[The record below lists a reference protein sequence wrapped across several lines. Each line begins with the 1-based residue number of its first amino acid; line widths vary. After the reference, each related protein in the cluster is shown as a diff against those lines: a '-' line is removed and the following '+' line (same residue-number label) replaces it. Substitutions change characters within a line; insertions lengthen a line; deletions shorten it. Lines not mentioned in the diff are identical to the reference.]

1 MRQHSKWLVGL
12 SALVL
17 ASCGTVPPATPQS
30 AAEGQSAVADVG
42 GMDLSAQALKAWP
55 VLQQGASGQAVTT
68 AQYLLRAAGRS
79 LTVDGSFGPGTASA
93 VRSFQQSRGLGV
105 DGVIGPSTWSALIVV
120 LRQGDQ
126 GNAVRALQSEL
137 RISVD
142 GSFGSGTASAVRSFQ
157 QSNGLSV
164 DGVVGPA
171 TWQALVAGTSGS
183 TPPSGDRAS
192 LARQILNSSRISLYN
207 QMPLNTGSTDGAD
220 ALSNIRD
227 TAGGGTSKVSSYGN
241 APGGRVYLDTRM
253 LRGMLSTA
261 NTYTYRVTSITGGS
275 HSVGSKH
282 YKGLAFDLDL
292 INGRKVNSSNP
303 YYRGFMSACRSAGAT
318 TVLGPGDAGHS
329 THLHCSW

>member
-1 MRQHSKWLVGL
+1 MRKHNGWLVGL
-12 SALVL
+12 SAVVL
-17 ASCGTVPPATPQS
+17 ASCGTVPPATS
-30 AAEGQSAVADVG
+30 EGAAESQGALADVG
-42 GMDLSAQALKAWP
+42 GMTLSAQALRAWP

-79 LTVDGSFGPGTASA
+79 LMVDGSFGPGTTSA

-126 GNAVRALQSEL
+126 GDAVRALQSEL
-137 RISVD
+137 NISVD

-164 DGVVGPA
+164 DGVVGAA
-171 TWQALVAGTSGS
+171 TWQALVAGTA
-183 TPPSGDRAS
+183 PSGDRAS
-192 LARQILNSSRISLYN
+192 LARQIQNSSRISLYN

-227 TAGGGTSKVSSYGN
+227 TAGGGTSKLSSYGN

-253 LRGMLSTA
+253 LRGMLSAA
-261 NTYTYRVTSITGGS
+261 NTYTYRVTAITGGS

-292 INGRKVNSSNP
+292 INGQKVSSSNA